1 MIFSVKDSLR
11 QAVEAAS
18 GGLCTVMYTKK
29 GQPVFMR
36 RVPRF
41 NLEDLDPVFG
51 SGPHPAFVVNGE
63 TKSEIWISM
72 FRARL
77 SNGELVS
84 VPGVAASAMT
94 LVNAINYARANGPG
108 FHLMT
113 RAEYM
118 AALLQAW
125 RAAGKTDPPVRGN
138 TRYGRSHE
146 APWETAV
153 RVDGGSPGTP
163 TSPWENAVTLQ
174 GSGPLSWR
182 HDGTPWGIY
191 GLIGD
196 HFLWHAGVRVNYGR
210 IEVIPNNDAA
220 LGDLPYFDDGVWQSI
235 TPTGALAGPAT
246 SGRLFFKKDPNKSY
260 TDDGVAQNVGPAVL
274 GTTQDTFPT
283 GWNETTPSQ
292 DYVSNSTYSLNLESG
307 LTPPPILYALGLVP
321 IPGVTKGAFLET
333 ARLAG
338 KNYLVNRAR
347 AESYSTGLF
356 GLGFFI
362 STNFANGYVAYVL

>member
-29 GQPVFMR
+29 GQPLFMR

-72 FRARL
+72 FRAHL

-84 VPGVAASAMT
+84 VPGVAAT
-94 LVNAINYARANGPG
+94 LMGLGDAINYARANGPG

-118 AALLQAW
+118 AVLLQAW
-125 RAAGKTDPPVRGN
+125 RAAGKTDPPIRGN
-138 TRYGRSHE
+138 TQYGRSHE

-163 TSPWENAVTLQ
+163 TGNATTLQ

-246 SGRLFFKKDPNKSY
+246 SGRLFFKKNPNKNY

-283 GWNETTPSQ
+283 GWDETTLSQ

-321 IPGVTKGAFLET
+321 IPGVTKGAFLEG
-333 ARLAG
+333 ANLAG
-338 KNYLVNRAR
+338 KNYLMNHAR
-347 AESYSTGLF
+347 LDWVSTSLF
-356 GLGFFI
+356 GFGFSI
-362 STNFANGYVAYVL
+362 STMPANGYVAYVL